1 MNNCKGGTWLVKKNT
16 KWVVVASCTVLGL
29 VVAKPAFAAPGLD
42 LNVGGGSGGP
52 SVEVGIESPDVPVLS
67 PDQPDNPD
75 APITPEHPPT
85 NPVDPPG
92 GDDPVDPPTDPV
104 DLPGGDDSIIDLP
117 GDDDPVQP
125 PGDEEP
131 PADQNPDHG
140 GSTDPVDSP
149 TDTIQNPDSGYE
161 ATPVHEPEVSEGKQD
176 FAYGNKG
183 AAKETAK
190 GGAMPDTSTNQ
201 PAYLLAGLAGM
212 AAGIMMLFR
221 RRKAADRA

>member
-1 MNNCKGGTWLVKKNT
+1 MVKKNT
-16 KWVVVASCTVLGL
+16 KLAVVASCTVLGL

-52 SVEVGIESPDVPVLS
+52 SVEVGIEAPDVPVLS
-67 PDQPDNPD
+67 PDNPD
-75 APITPEHPPT
+75 EPGTPQLPPT
-85 NPVDPPG
+85 DPVEPPS
-92 GDDPVDPPTDPV
+92 GDDPADPPTDPI
-104 DLPGGDDSIIDLP
+104 DPPGDDDPIIDLP

-125 PGDEEP
+125 PSDEEP
-131 PADQNPDHG
+131 PADHNPDHG

-149 TDTIQNPDSGYE
+149 TDTIQHPDSGYE

-190 GGAMPDTSTNQ
+190 GGAMPDTSANQ
-201 PAYLLAGLAGM
+201 PAYLLGGLAAM
-212 AAGIMMLFR
+212 AAGILMLFR